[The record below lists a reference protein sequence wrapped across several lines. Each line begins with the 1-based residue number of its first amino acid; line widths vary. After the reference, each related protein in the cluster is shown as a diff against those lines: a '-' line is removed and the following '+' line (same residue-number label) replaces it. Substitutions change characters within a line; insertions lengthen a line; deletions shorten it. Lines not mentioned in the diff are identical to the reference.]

1 MVSGLFCELA
11 IHLVQ
16 PIAMRNPILFIL
28 LFIFFLP
35 TSLTAQWKRETSFT
49 IGVILPKHSIDHSID
64 AELGSSLKLSFNQ
77 SWYKPENK
85 FSFRPDI
92 GINLERLAVD
102 NIGYG
107 GLGGGSSWK
116 GSILSINLELA
127 TLAQFKLAKGL
138 FFGVGPSGKYLITNY
153 ENLTR
158 SWWVSQQASGV
169 EKTHEFN
176 RKYFL
181 KPSFGLKAMIMKKDL
196 CKKISLGLS
205 FEYQWRNYKEYREI
219 NMFEEIIQ
227 YSQTSEISLYLGL
240 H

>member
-1 MVSGLFCELA
+1 M
-11 IHLVQ
+11 
-16 PIAMRNPILFIL
+16 
-28 LFIFFLP
+28 
-35 TSLTAQWKRETSFT
+35 ETSFT

-64 AELGSSLKLSFNQ
+64 AELGSSLKLGFNQ
-77 SWYKPENK
+77 SWYNPENK

-138 FFGVGPSGKYLITNY
+138 FFALGPSGKYLITNY

-158 SWWVSQQASGV
+158 SWWASQQAGGV

-219 NMFEEIIQ
+219 NTFEEIIQ
-227 YSQTSEISLYLGL
+227 YSQTSEISLHLGL